1 MSIQTKGGYI
11 CDEHFTEY
19 RSCCLLIIS
28 CKNKGNKKI
37 QIATQLVQ
45 GALWTLL
52 AVDNWQD
59 GHLITLIVY
68 VVIIVLSFAGVVH
81 LVVKK

>member
-1 MSIQTKGGYI
+1 MSILLSIGLVVYI
-11 CDEHFTEY
+11 I
-19 RSCCLLIIS
+19 LLIIS

-52 AVDNWQD
+52 AVDNWQN
-59 GHLITLIVY
+59 GLLITLIVY

>member
-1 MSIQTKGGYI
+1 MMSILLSIGLVVYI
-11 CDEHFTEY
+11 I
-19 RSCCLLIIS
+19 LLIIS

-52 AVDNWQD
+52 AVYNWQN

>member
-1 MSIQTKGGYI
+1 MSILLSIGLVVYI
-11 CDEHFTEY
+11 I
-19 RSCCLLIIS
+19 LLIIS

-45 GALWTLL
+45 GAPWTLL
-52 AVDNWQD
+52 AVDNWQN
-59 GHLITLIVY
+59 GYLITLIVY
-68 VVIIVLSFAGVVH
+68 VVIIVLSFAGAVH

>member
-1 MSIQTKGGYI
+1 MSILLSIGLVVYI
-11 CDEHFTEY
+11 I
-19 RSCCLLIIS
+19 LLIIS

-52 AVDNWQD
+52 AVYNWQN

>member
-1 MSIQTKGGYI
+1 MMSILLSIGLVVYI
-11 CDEHFTEY
+11 I
-19 RSCCLLIIS
+19 LLIIS

-52 AVDNWQD
+52 AVANWQN

-68 VVIIVLSFAGVVH
+68 VVIIVLSFAGAVH
-81 LVVKK
+81 WVVKK

>member
-1 MSIQTKGGYI
+1 MSILLSIGLVVYI
-11 CDEHFTEY
+11 I
-19 RSCCLLIIS
+19 LLIIS
-28 CKNKGNKKI
+28 CKNKGNKI

-52 AVDNWQD
+52 AVDNWQN
-59 GHLITLIVY
+59 GYLITLIVY
-68 VVIIVLSFAGVVH
+68 VVIIVLSFAGAVH

>member
-1 MSIQTKGGYI
+1 MMSILLSIGLVVYI
-11 CDEHFTEY
+11 I
-19 RSCCLLIIS
+19 LLIIS
-28 CKNKGNKKI
+28 CKNKDNKKI

-52 AVDNWQD
+52 AVDNWQN
-59 GHLITLIVY
+59 GHMITRIVY
-68 VVIIVLSFAGVVH
+68 VAIVVLSFAGVVH

>member
-1 MSIQTKGGYI
+1 VMSILLSIGLVVYI
-11 CDEHFTEY
+11 I
-19 RSCCLLIIS
+19 LLIIS

-52 AVDNWQD
+52 AVDNWQN
-59 GHLITLIVY
+59 GYLITLIVY
-68 VVIIVLSFAGVVH
+68 VVIIVLSFAGAVH

>member
-1 MSIQTKGGYI
+1 MSILLSIGLVVYI
-11 CDEHFTEY
+11 I
-19 RSCCLLIIS
+19 LLIIS

-52 AVDNWQD
+52 AVDNWQ
-59 GHLITLIVY
+59 TLDYADRICGDHCTF
-68 VVIIVLSFAGVVH
+68 ICRGRAFGC
-81 LVVKK
+81 

>member
-1 MSIQTKGGYI
+1 MMSILLSIGLVGYI
-11 CDEHFTEY
+11 I
-19 RSCCLLIIS
+19 LLIIS

-52 AVDNWQD
+52 AVDNWQN
-59 GHLITLIVY
+59 GNLITLIVY

-81 LVVKK
+81 LLVKK

>member
-1 MSIQTKGGYI
+1 MSILLSIGLVVYI
-11 CDEHFTEY
+11 I
-19 RSCCLLIIS
+19 LLIIS
-28 CKNKGNKKI
+28 CNKKI

-52 AVDNWQD
+52 AVDNWQN

>member
-1 MSIQTKGGYI
+1 MMSILLSIGLVVYI
-11 CDEHFTEY
+11 I
-19 RSCCLLIIS
+19 LLIIS

-45 GALWTLL
+45 GELWTLL
-52 AVDNWQD
+52 AVDNWQN
-59 GHLITLIVY
+59 GYLITLIVY
-68 VVIIVLSFAGVVH
+68 VVIIVLSFAGAVH

>member
-1 MSIQTKGGYI
+1 MMSILLSIGLVVYI
-11 CDEHFTEY
+11 I
-19 RSCCLLIIS
+19 LLIIS

-52 AVDNWQD
+52 AVDNW
-59 GHLITLIVY
+59 HTLPC
-68 VVIIVLSFAGVVH
+68 
-81 LVVKK
+81 

>member
-1 MSIQTKGGYI
+1 MMSILMSIGLVVYI
-11 CDEHFTEY
+11 I
-19 RSCCLLIIS
+19 LLIIS

-52 AVDNWQD
+52 VVDNWQN

-68 VVIIVLSFAGVVH
+68 VVIIVFSFAGVVH

>member
-1 MSIQTKGGYI
+1 MSILLSIGLDVYI
-11 CDEHFTEY
+11 I
-19 RSCCLLIIS
+19 LLIIS

-52 AVDNWQD
+52 AVDNWQN
-59 GHLITLIVY
+59 GYLITLIVY
-68 VVIIVLSFAGVVH
+68 VVIIVLSFAGAVH

>member
-1 MSIQTKGGYI
+1 MMSILLSIGLVVYI
-11 CDEHFTEY
+11 I
-19 RSCCLLIIS
+19 LLIIS

-52 AVDNWQD
+52 VVDNWQN

>member
-1 MSIQTKGGYI
+1 MMSILLSIGLVVYI
-11 CDEHFTEY
+11 I
-19 RSCCLLIIS
+19 LLIIS
-28 CKNKGNKKI
+28 CKYKGNKKI

-52 AVDNWQD
+52 AVDNWQN

>member
-1 MSIQTKGGYI
+1 MMSILLSIGLVVYI
-11 CDEHFTEY
+11 I
-19 RSCCLLIIS
+19 LLIIS

-59 GHLITLIVY
+59 GPLITLIVY

>member
-1 MSIQTKGGYI
+1 MSILLSIGLVVYI
-11 CDEHFTEY
+11 I
-19 RSCCLLIIS
+19 LLIIS

-45 GALWTLL
+45 ERTMDSACGGQLAEWTL
-52 AVDNWQD
+52 DYTD
-59 GHLITLIVY
+59 SICGDHCTFICR
-68 VVIIVLSFAGVVH
+68 VVH

>member
-1 MSIQTKGGYI
+1 MSILLSIGLVVYI
-11 CDEHFTEY
+11 I
-19 RSCCLLIIS
+19 LLIIS

-52 AVDNWQD
+52 VVDNWQN